1 MLKKGA
7 LLAVL
12 MALGAFAI
20 AGCGG
25 SDDDSGSS
33 STSADTTEEA
43 GGGGGGGSTGG
54 GGGGGETLEVS
65 ETDFKL
71 DPADPTVNAG
81 EVTITATNDGQT
93 THSLEV
99 EGNGIEE
106 TELPND
112 LAPGDSGEL
121 TVDLSKPG
129 TYEWYCP
136 IGNHRDLGMEGE
148 ITVK

>member
-54 GGGGGETLEVS
+54 GGETLKVS

-106 TELPND
+106 TDLPND